1 MRISEIAQTLI
12 RTLHLNEASNSLKQE
27 YVSFI
32 RQKATLFFGPDST
45 VYIGDNA
52 IMIDCPRPLPDK
64 MAAEIRLIDIF
75 RQHEDLRR
83 FRLILVDPRVAVTPE
98 MRRFRVIARRI

>member
-12 RTLHLNEASNSLKQE
+12 RTLHLNETANSLKQE
-27 YVSFI
+27 LVTFI
-32 RQKATLFFGPDST
+32 RQKATLFFGPDSK

-52 IMIDCPRPLPDK
+52 IMIECPRPLPDK
-64 MAAEIRLIDIF
+64 MAAETRLIDIF
-75 RQHEDLRR
+75 RQYEDLRR
-83 FRLILVDPRVAVTPE
+83 FRLILVDPRVSITPE